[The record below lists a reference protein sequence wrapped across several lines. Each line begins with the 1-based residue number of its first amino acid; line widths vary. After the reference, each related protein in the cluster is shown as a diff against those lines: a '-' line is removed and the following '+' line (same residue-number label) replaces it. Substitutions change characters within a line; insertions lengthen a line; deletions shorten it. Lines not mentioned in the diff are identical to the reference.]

1 MSAYKKSIRYRLS
14 YIILILLLCIVG
26 SVGVFCYQ
34 LSIHIDEM
42 SRYESKLLATRI
54 INSAVEKV
62 LKDLPVQE
70 LVSEVRDNNGQIVSL
85 SLDSKKTNAINNLI
99 SETVTKKLKECEDEG
114 FKVPIGTLSG
124 INFLNGRGFDVELRL
139 HQLGAVSTQF
149 LSEFESCGINQSK
162 YRVYIQI
169 KVELSAVMA
178 VKTTDITVD
187 YQYLIG
193 EKVVVGAVP
202 NTYFSV

>member
-1 MSAYKKSIRYRLS
+1 M
-14 YIILILLLCIVG
+14 
-26 SVGVFCYQ
+26 
-34 LSIHIDEM
+34 
-42 SRYESKLLATRI
+42 
-54 INSAVEKV
+54 
-62 LKDLPVQE
+62 
-70 LVSEVRDNNGQIVSL
+70 
-85 SLDSKKTNAINNLI
+85 
-99 SETVTKKLKECEDEG
+99 TKKLKECEDEG

-124 INFLNGRGFDVELRL
+124 INSLNGRGFDVELRL